1 MGEDVMA
8 KKVEEK
14 KQNSKTT
21 KSKIIKENEL
31 ITEEDV
37 IDFEEYDDEDE
48 IERKIIKS
56 EKKVKE
62 DKKIKRQKKVKKED
76 VLGDSLLKQNAELIN
91 FFKIIIAVVL
101 FVGIFY
107 LIVALARGEIGNK
120 NKKTKEDVTTSIQ
133 NEEILASSIFNK
145 KDKEYYVLLFDADA
159 KNTPVYATMYSD
171 YQQSGS
177 DKPMYYVNL
186 SNKFNKDIVSEKTN
200 SKAQKYDELKVSS
213 PTLIHIKNGKN
224 VDYYEGDNV
233 KKQIINLI
241 K

>member
-1 MGEDVMA
+1 MA

-14 KQNSKTT
+14 KDKTINKNT
-21 KSKIIKENEL
+21 PKKKEKVEV
-31 ITEEDV
+31 EEEIV
-37 IDFEEYDDEDE
+37 EFEEFDDEDIVE
-48 IERKIIKS
+48 EKKDKKDEIIKK
-56 EKKVKE
+56 EKKVKKT
-62 DKKIKRQKKVKKED
+62 KKGD
-76 VLGDSLLKQNAELIN
+76 VLGDSLLKQNAEIFN
-91 FFKIIIAVVL
+91 FFKILIAVIL
-101 FVGIFY
+101 FVGLFY
-107 LIVALARGEIGNK
+107 LIVSLARGEIGNK
-120 NKKTKEDVTTSIQ
+120 NKKNKEEVTTSIQ

-145 KDKEYYVLLFDADA
+145 KDKEYYVLLFDGDA